1 LGVKLASLVLTI
13 VIALAAAAAA
23 FHATGHRFPGCWLL
37 VFSPASLCVG
47 ILRDLSLG
55 VRQIGQAAIQND
67 RNQLAFC
74 LVLLVLSLL
83 AALRLSWPWLFWI
96 AWALN
101 ALVCAVLL
109 YMVLFWKVF
118 S

>member
-1 LGVKLASLVLTI
+1 MGANLASLVLTI
-13 VIALAAAAAA
+13 VIALVAAAA
-23 FHATGHRFPGCWLL
+23 FHATGHRVPSCWLL
-37 VFSPASLCVG
+37 VFSAASLCVG
-47 ILRDLSLG
+47 ILRDFSLG
-55 VRQIGQAAIQND
+55 VRQIGHAAIQND

-96 AWALN
+96 AWTLN